1 MAEGLKTP
9 TGFVAD
15 EILTAA
21 DVNDYLMKQACMV
34 FDASV
39 SPTKTA
45 AENRTT
51 ALSGVLREGMISYLK
66 DVNQFEVYDNSN
78 WIRMGKY
85 TEFTA
90 AVGDDAL
97 TALYMEAL

>member
-1 MAEGLKTP
+1 MAEGYFD
-9 TGFVAD
+9 GFIAD
-15 EILTAA
+15 AILEAA

-39 SPTKTA
+39 SPAKTA

-97 TALYMEAL
+97 TAHYMEVL

>member
-1 MAEGLKTP
+1 MAEGFKTP

-34 FDASV
+34 FADS
-39 SPTKTA
+39 TA
-45 AENRTT
+45 RTS

-66 DVNQFEVYDNSN
+66 YVNQFEIYDNSN

-97 TALYMEAL
+97 TAHYMEVL

>member
-1 MAEGLKTP
+1 MAEGFKTP

-34 FDASV
+34 FADS
-39 SPTKTA
+39 TA
-45 AENRTT
+45 RGN
-51 ALSGVLREGMISYLK
+51 ALPGGILREGMISYLK
-66 DVNQFEVYDNSN
+66 DSNQFEVYDNSN

-85 TEFTA
+85 TEFAA

-97 TALYMEAL
+97 TAHYMEVL